1 MSSLDSIP
9 GAYWPEGW
17 SREFL
22 LHATSADIMSLP
34 EEEKDRMFD
43 SLRSALGTSGFLE
56 LMSEASRNHKTR
68 VAQEDAA
75 RVAAG
80 GEKIQ
85 TVDELRRTEVPL
97 YMKALQQYHPGDAPW
112 GFVVFKTCYY
122 DDGER
127 WSQFKSKW
135 DAVISSMFDRKSTVD
150 GISDVTRR
158 FTINWIEDPQ
168 LEGASPQQVTERYSN
183 FVAQR
188 EAAMMPEMCL
198 VVNEASLQS
207 FFNSE
212 IPTPTPWTSA
222 TIIPYALTVPLAIQN
237 AVDDQGNSEH
247 GYRPFFNVAVGS
259 LDMLWGVVASN
270 LQSSREL
277 SAGMRDDQIW
287 IADTGPRFQMGV
299 AQGNVGR
306 RG

>member
-17 SREFL
+17 SKDFL

-43 SLRSALGTSGFLE
+43 SLRSALGPSGFLE
-56 LMSEASRNHKTR
+56 LMSEASRNHKAR
-68 VAQEDAA
+68 VAQEEAA
-75 RVAAG
+75 RVAVG

-97 YMKALQQYHPGDAPW
+97 YMKALQRYYPGDGPW
-112 GFVVFKTCYY
+112 GFVVFRTCCY
-122 DDGER
+122 DDGQR
-127 WSQFKSKW
+127 WSHFISKW
-135 DAVISSMFDRKSTVD
+135 DAVIAAMFDRESTVE
-150 GISDVTRR
+150 GTVEVNRR
-158 FTINWIEDPQ
+158 FTIHWVEDPQ
-168 LEGASPQQVTERYSN
+168 LESATPQQVAKRYGN
-183 FVAQR
+183 FFVQK

-207 FFNSE
+207 FFDSK
-212 IPTPTPWTSA
+212 IPTPTPWTSE
-222 TIIPYALTVPLAIQN
+222 TIIPYALAVPLAAQD
-237 AVDDQGNSEH
+237 ADSDH
-247 GYRPFFNVAVGS
+247 GSRPLFNVAVGS
-259 LDMLWGVVASN
+259 LDTLWGVVGSN
-270 LQSSREL
+270 LQSPREL

-299 AQGNVGR
+299 AQGSVGR

>member
-17 SREFL
+17 SKNFL

-34 EEEKDRMFD
+34 EEEQDRMFD
-43 SLRSALGTSGFLE
+43 SLRTALGTSGFLE
-56 LMSEASRNHKTR
+56 LMSEASRNHKAR

-75 RVAAG
+75 RIAAG

-85 TVDELRRTEVPL
+85 TVGELQKTEVPL
-97 YMKALQQYHPGDAPW
+97 YMKALQQYHPGDGPW
-112 GFVVFKTCYY
+112 GFVVFKICCY

-135 DAVISSMFDRKSTVD
+135 DAVNSSMFDARSIID
-150 GISDVTRR
+150 GIAEVNRR
-158 FTINWIEDPQ
+158 FTINWTEDPQ
-168 LEGASPQQVTERYSN
+168 LEGASPQRVAERYGN

-188 EAAMMPEMCL
+188 QTAMMPEMCL
-198 VVNEASLQS
+198 VVSEASLQS
-207 FFNSE
+207 FFDSK
-212 IPTPTPWTSA
+212 IPTPTPFT
-222 TIIPYALTVPLAIQN
+222 TETTIPYTLAVPLATQD
-237 AVDDQGNSEH
+237 ADSDYGSQ
-247 GYRPFFNVAVGS
+247 PFFNVAVGS
-259 LDMLWGVVASN
+259 LDTLWAVIASN

-277 SAGMRDDQIW
+277 IAGMRDDQIW

-299 AQGNVGR
+299 AQGSIGR